1 MTEDS
6 TSLVYVDAQTARQR
20 FNALDYY
27 GEMRRGALTALVRKA
42 GLAET
47 AFGFPAGTR
56 SQTVYYM
63 QGQTRV
69 AVVHQFVL
77 PDGTLGAS
85 GLPDPKW
92 LRDGTRILAVHP

>member
-1 MTEDS
+1 VTEDS
-6 TSLVYVDAQTARQR
+6 TSLAYVNAQTARQR

-27 GEMRRGALTALVRKA
+27 GEMRSGALTAVIRKDV
-42 GLAET
+42 LAD
-47 AFGFPAGTR
+47 ASLGFPIGTR

-63 QGQTRV
+63 RGQTRI

-92 LRDGTRILAVHP
+92 LRDGTRIIAVRP

>member
-1 MTEDS
+1 VTEDS
-6 TSLVYVDAQTARQR
+6 TYLVYVDAQTARQR

-27 GEMRRGALTALVRKA
+27 GEIRRGALAALVRKDV
-42 GLAET
+42 LADT
-47 AFGFPAGTR
+47 SLGFPVGTR

-63 QGQTRV
+63 RGQTRI
-69 AVVHQFVL
+69 AVVHQFLL

-92 LRDGTRILAVHP
+92 LRDGTRILAVRP